1 MYVFGASGS
10 DTGRSLSLRG
20 FPLAPFWQGRYSNG
34 PVTVEY
40 LASNL
45 GIPST
50 KRTNYSVGGA
60 TTGRDSNGLGH
71 LDQFDTFN
79 QSLGVA
85 QADPNA
91 LYFIDGVS
99 AMNDFAKC
107 GNASCTNTQIA
118 LMNSNIT
125 TLIKNLAAKG
135 AKHFYLGGAPEGVG
149 KYRKGYNSQLAT
161 DASSLSKSLGIDV
174 VFYDYAAFSNK
185 NFIVP
190 DSGISYS
197 TTTPK
202 DGLKNSV

>member
-1 MYVFGASGS
+1 
-10 DTGRSLSLRG
+10 
-20 FPLAPFWQGRYSNG
+20 
-34 PVTVEY
+34 
-40 LASNL
+40 
-45 GIPST
+45 
-50 KRTNYSVGGA
+50 
-60 TTGRDSNGLGH
+60 
-71 LDQFDTFN
+71 
-79 QSLGVA
+79 
-85 QADPNA
+85 
-91 LYFIDGVS
+91 
-99 AMNDFAKC
+99 MNDFAKC

-197 TTTPK
+197 TTTP
-202 DGLKNSV
+202 NSFGFDYFYPAACYTGNYTRTTGTIGTICSNPWAYIFWDTPGFHAATRFARMIANSMTEQIAISY